1 METVKASVTGAQ
13 TTSRAAGRTIKTI
26 SRTLVLLQELEK
38 GEAEEGADS
47 LPTLDGAKESRGCR
61 NQKRAGPGVSGSIS
75 IKWKYVSGEGI
86 QTICLSPSGF
96 G

>member
-1 METVKASVTGAQ
+1 M
-13 TTSRAAGRTIKTI
+13 
-26 SRTLVLLQELEK
+26 LLQELEK

-47 LPTLDGAKESRGCR
+47 LPTLDRAKESRGCGS
-61 NQKRAGPGVSGSIS
+61 QKRADPGVSASIS

-86 QTICLSPSGF
+86 QIICLSPSGS